1 MVKPINHS
9 NNPVPPS
16 GASQPSQTQQ
26 VQSDN
31 TTQATHQNTATHE
44 QVAFSSKAHLA
55 QNVKTAAHNASGVD
69 AARVR
74 VISQAIA
81 NDSYKVSPQ
90 EIAKAVAEASWMV
103 KGK

>member
-26 VQSDN
+26 VQPDK
-31 TTQATHQNTATHE
+31 TTQAAHQNTATHE
-44 QVAFSSKAHLA
+44 QLALSSKALLA
-55 QNVKTAAHNASGVD
+55 QKVKAAAHNASGVD

-81 NDSYKVSPQ
+81 NNSYEVSSQ
-90 EIAKAVAEASWMV
+90 EIAKAVAEAAWMV